1 MSVSGIGRSTTGN
14 GMPGQATG
22 VGSAP
27 GGRLDKQAFLM
38 LLVAQ
43 LKNQD
48 PLNPMQDR
56 EFIAQL
62 AQLNA
67 LEQLQ
72 QLNETVA
79 AMAQHAALG
88 QVEGYLGKVV
98 SGLER
103 TSGQLVSGTVV
114 RATILDGAAV
124 LELAGGQQI
133 DVRDVV
139 SVAVA
144 ESEQQGAEDSAGGA
158 AGSAGN
164 PEESAPPTLPGEM

>member
-1 MSVSGIGRSTTGN
+1 MSVNGITASSPATTSSTGN
-14 GMPGQATG
+14 TG
-22 VGSAP
+22 SVGP
-27 GGRLDKQAFLM
+27 GGRLDKHAFLM

-88 QVEGYLGKVV
+88 QVASYLGKVV

-103 TSGQLVSGTVV
+103 SSRELVSGTVV
-114 RATILDGAAV
+114 RATILDGTAV
-124 LELAGGQQI
+124 LELDSGQRVAVQ
-133 DVRDVV
+133 DVV
-139 SVAVA
+139 SVAMPKEGNDTRA
-144 ESEQQGAEDSAGGA
+144 GDSSSGRTGDGGA
-158 AGSAGN
+158 DT
-164 PEESAPPTLPGEM
+164 PTLPGEA

>member
-1 MSVSGIGRSTTGN
+1 MSVNGIAAGSPTTTSSTGN
-14 GMPGQATG
+14 TG
-22 VGSAP
+22 PVGP

-72 QLNETVA
+72 QLNETIA

-88 QVEGYLGKVV
+88 QVASYLGKVV

-103 TSGQLVSGTVV
+103 SSGELVSGTVV
-114 RATILDGAAV
+114 RATIVDGAAV
-124 LELAGGQQI
+124 LELESGQRI

-139 SVAVA
+139 SVGMPQAA
-144 ESEQQGAEDSAGGA
+144 SDTHAGDSSSSGSAAGGGAET
-158 AGSAGN
+158 
-164 PEESAPPTLPGEM
+164 PMLPGEA

>member
-1 MSVSGIGRSTTGN
+1 MSVGSVSDSNGPVTTNPLSSGG
-14 GMPGQATG
+14 G
-22 VGSAP
+22 VGP

-48 PLNPMQDR
+48 PMNPMQDR

-62 AQLNA
+62 AQLNT

-88 QVEGYLGKVV
+88 QVAGYLGRVV
-98 SGLER
+98 SGLDR
-103 TSGQLVSGTVV
+103 TSGDLVTGTVV

-124 LELAGGQQI
+124 LELSGGQRI

-139 SVAVA
+139 SIGLA
-144 ESEQQGAEDSAGGA
+144 E
-158 AGSAGN
+158 AGSG
-164 PEESAPPTLPGEM
+164 SGE

>member
-1 MSVSGIGRSTTGN
+1 MSVNGIGVTNPATTS
-14 GMPGQATG
+14 ATG
-22 VGSAP
+22 STGSLGP

-72 QLNETVA
+72 QLNETIA

-88 QVEGYLGKVV
+88 QVASYLGKVV

-103 TSGQLVSGTVV
+103 SSGELVSGTVV
-114 RATILDGAAV
+114 RATIVDGAAV
-124 LELAGGQQI
+124 LELESGQRI

-139 SVAVA
+139 SVGMPQAA
-144 ESEQQGAEDSAGGA
+144 SDTHAGDSSSSGSAAGGGAET
-158 AGSAGN
+158 
-164 PEESAPPTLPGEM
+164 PMLPGEA

>member
-1 MSVSGIGRSTTGN
+1 MSVQGVLPSN
-14 GMPGQATG
+14 G
-22 VGSAP
+22 GSANGLAGAGQLGP

-62 AQLNA
+62 AQLNT

-72 QLNETVA
+72 QLNATIA
-79 AMAQHAALG
+79 AMAEHAALG
-88 QVEGYLGKVV
+88 QVANYLGKVV
-98 SGLER
+98 TGLER
-103 TSGQLVSGTVV
+103 SSGQLVSGTVV
-114 RATILDGAAV
+114 RATVIDGSAV
-124 LELAGGQQI
+124 LELEGGQRV

-139 SVAVA
+139 SLELAPGPGEVGDG
-144 ESEQQGAEDSAGGA
+144 ESSDSSP
-158 AGSAGN
+158 AGSDGLGA
-164 PEESAPPTLPGEM
+164 TGEDEA

>member
-1 MSVSGIGRSTTGN
+1 MSVGSVNGNTIGGTALENAGT
-14 GMPGQATG
+14 
-22 VGSAP
+22 VGP

-72 QLNETVA
+72 QLNETIA

-88 QVEGYLGKVV
+88 QVANYLGKVV
-98 SGLER
+98 SGLDR
-103 TSGQLVSGTVV
+103 SSGGLVTGTVV
-114 RATILDGAAV
+114 RATVLDGRAL
-124 LELAGGQQI
+124 LELDSGQRI
-133 DVRDVV
+133 DLQDVV
-139 SVAVA
+139 SVAMP
-144 ESEQQGAEDSAGGA
+144 ETA
-158 AGSAGN
+158 AGSGAGSGN
-164 PEESAPPTLPGEM
+164 EGTGSGGPVPGEGTSEA

>member
-1 MSVSGIGRSTTGN
+1 
-14 GMPGQATG
+14 
-22 VGSAP
+22 
-27 GGRLDKQAFLM
+27 M

-79 AMAQHAALG
+79 ALAQHAALG
-88 QVEGYLGKVV
+88 QVAGYLGKVV

-103 TSGQLVSGTVV
+103 TSRELVSGTVV

-124 LELAGGQQI
+124 LELERGERV

-139 SVAVA
+139 SIAVA
-144 ESEQQGAEDSAGGA
+144 E
-158 AGSAGN
+158 
-164 PEESAPPTLPGEM
+164 EER

>member
-1 MSVSGIGRSTTGN
+1 MSVNGIGVTNPATTS
-14 GMPGQATG
+14 ATG
-22 VGSAP
+22 STGSLGP

-72 QLNETVA
+72 QLNETIA

-88 QVEGYLGKVV
+88 QVASYLGKVV

-103 TSGQLVSGTVV
+103 SSGELVSGTVV
-114 RATILDGAAV
+114 RATIVDGAAV
-124 LELAGGQQI
+124 LELESGQRI

-139 SVAVA
+139 SVGMPDAPN
-144 ESEQQGAEDSAGGA
+144 G
-158 AGSAGN
+158 AGSDPVSDTTDGAG
-164 PEESAPPTLPGEM
+164 AGAGVAPTLPGAA

>member
-1 MSVSGIGRSTTGN
+1 MSVGSVSDSIGPFGTNPAAAGS
-14 GMPGQATG
+14 G
-22 VGSAP
+22 VGP

-48 PLNPMQDR
+48 PMNPMQDR

-62 AQLNA
+62 AQLNT

-88 QVEGYLGKVV
+88 QVAGYLGRVV
-98 SGLER
+98 SGLDR
-103 TSGQLVSGTVV
+103 TSGDLVTGTVV
-114 RATILDGAAV
+114 RATVLDGAVV
-124 LELAGGQQI
+124 LELSGGQRI

-139 SVAVA
+139 SIGLA
-144 ESEQQGAEDSAGGA
+144 E
-158 AGSAGN
+158 AGSD
-164 PEESAPPTLPGEM
+164 SGE

>member
-1 MSVSGIGRSTTGN
+1 MSVGSVSDSIGPFGTNPVSAGSGAG
-14 GMPGQATG
+14 
-22 VGSAP
+22 P

-48 PLNPMQDR
+48 PMNPMQDR

-62 AQLNA
+62 AQLNT

-79 AMAQHAALG
+79 SMAQHAALG
-88 QVEGYLGKVV
+88 QVAGYLGRVV
-98 SGLER
+98 SGLDR
-103 TSGQLVSGTVV
+103 TSGELVTGTVV
-114 RATILDGAAV
+114 RVTILDGVAV
-124 LELAGGQQI
+124 LELSGGQRI

-139 SVAVA
+139 SIEVA
-144 ESEQQGAEDSAGGA
+144 EGDPGNGA
-158 AGSAGN
+158 
-164 PEESAPPTLPGEM
+164 

>member
-1 MSVSGIGRSTTGN
+1 MSVGSVNDSNGLVMTNHAAVGN
-14 GMPGQATG
+14 G
-22 VGSAP
+22 VGP

-48 PLNPMQDR
+48 PMNPMQDR

-62 AQLNA
+62 AQLNT

-88 QVEGYLGKVV
+88 QVAGYLGRVV
-98 SGLER
+98 SGLDR
-103 TSGQLVSGTVV
+103 ASGALVTGTVV
-114 RATILDGAAV
+114 GATILDGVAV
-124 LELAGGQQI
+124 LELSGGQRI

-139 SVAVA
+139 SIGLA
-144 ESEQQGAEDSAGGA
+144 ET
-158 AGSAGN
+158 GSGN
-164 PEESAPPTLPGEM
+164 GE

>member
-1 MSVSGIGRSTTGN
+1 MSVSGIGGSSAGS
-14 GMPGQATG
+14 GIPGQTTG

-79 AMAQHAALG
+79 ALAQHAALG
-88 QVEGYLGKVV
+88 QVAGYLGKVV

-103 TSGQLVSGTVV
+103 TSRELVSGTVV

-124 LELAGGQQI
+124 LELERGERV

-139 SVAVA
+139 SIAVA
-144 ESEQQGAEDSAGGA
+144 E
-158 AGSAGN
+158 
-164 PEESAPPTLPGEM
+164 EER

>member
-1 MSVSGIGRSTTGN
+1 MSVNGIGVTNPATTS
-14 GMPGQATG
+14 ATG
-22 VGSAP
+22 STGSLGP

-72 QLNETVA
+72 QLNETIA
-79 AMAQHAALG
+79 AMAQHATLG
-88 QVEGYLGKVV
+88 QVASYLGKVV

-103 TSGQLVSGTVV
+103 SSGELVSGTVV
-114 RATILDGAAV
+114 RATIVDGAAV
-124 LELAGGQQI
+124 LELESGQRI

-139 SVAVA
+139 SVGMPQAA
-144 ESEQQGAEDSAGGA
+144 SDTYAGDSSSSGSTADSGADT
-158 AGSAGN
+158 
-164 PEESAPPTLPGEM
+164 PTLPGEA